1 MKATF
6 DPMSAERYEFTHGR
20 RPRGEGYWAFELRAG
35 DRKRQIFINATY
47 AEARKQALERA
58 TQEGYHIVSV
68 LT

>member
-1 MKATF
+1 MWRKRVT
-6 DPMSAERYEFTHGR
+6 PRSVSEELPW

-35 DRKRQIFINATY
+35 DRKRHIFINATY

>member
-6 DPMSAERYEFTHGR
+6 DSISADRYEFTHGR

-35 DRKRQIFINATY
+35 NRTRQIFINARY
-47 AEARKQALERA
+47 AEARKQALAKA
-58 TQEGYHIVSV
+58 TEEGYDTVSV

>member
-1 MKATF
+1 MKAIF
-6 DPMSAERYEFTHGR
+6 DSMSAERYAFTHGR

>member
-6 DPMSAERYEFTHGR
+6 DPMSAERYEFIHGR

-35 DRKRQIFINATY
+35 DRKRHIFINATY